1 MYYLAFGGADGLQ
14 KPGDDAVRTE
24 QLNGALVDGVE
35 DFLGGGF
42 TCEQGL
48 ELGHYDLVHDGL
60 GVGCL
65 LNGNAGRRSDDETD
79 LTGCACSVARIDAL
93 GADVSVA
100 AGLADGVEEQS
111 GVNSGDALTGA
122 EVIHDEADVL
132 EVLVGGVVIAQSDET
147 VDSAEA
153 GLSHAVHSGHG
164 EEDVAQGDGVLNGG
178 AVIGLESGVVL
189 VDVVLERGIALPKI
203 MVLPCWHMTMR

>member
-14 KPGDDAVRTE
+14 KPGDDAVCAE

-93 GADVSVA
+93 GADVSVT
-100 AGLADGVEEQS
+100 AGLADGVEEPEWSQQRRRAHRS
-111 GVNSGDALTGA
+111 
-122 EVIHDEADVL
+122 
-132 EVLVGGVVIAQSDET
+132 
-147 VDSAEA
+147 
-153 GLSHAVHSGHG
+153 
-164 EEDVAQGDGVLNGG
+164 
-178 AVIGLESGVVL
+178 
-189 VDVVLERGIALPKI
+189 RGNP
-203 MVLPCWHMTMR
+203 